1 MNYAYQ
7 HRRPI
12 RSAAPPRTE
21 TSRPRDTAAQHI
33 PNSALADTRSGGMG
47 TDALRS
53 AMRDRLSARFGRDY
67 ENSQAE
73 AEADRIGNRFSGAS
87 GVEELKER
95 MGNALG
101 ADFSGVRFHTGAEAS
116 AMAASA
122 HAEAFTSGG
131 DVYLGGPFHAATAAH
146 ELVHTVQ
153 QGAVP
158 AAAPVMSA
166 PAGAVQYKKK
176 EDEAE
181 DEEDG
186 FFYRHFIGPHRE
198 ALDQYNNFTDDY
210 LRMGRGDRFK
220 WALQNPIAWIR
231 GGGNS
236 LNETD
241 ERNAAKR
248 EEDRMAEAFRYRQE
262 KQRKA
267 EARNAGAPPPKPIA
281 PVPGAEENGGATAS
295 APGWLDMA
303 NTAAGDWGTG
313 GRFSMLSMPNEA
325 YKTGKAIQLLKN
337 NKEGEIPDL
346 NKKYAK
352 TAGVFSAVGNA
363 SSMVD
368 AYHAGK
374 AAAAEGDWSADMES
388 GGNMAADFLSTASDL
403 TGLGGYDPMSA
414 GLSVI
419 ANTIRAGTGLVSAA
433 GSGVTAGT
441 LAYRNSRY
449 KDQTKGL
456 AEKAPEELTDEERYQ
471 LTRQR
476 AVSQGVDAAELR
488 AAGSFVGGVSSA
500 VRGVGDFFNAAMP
513 EGPGQLINAAAGV
526 VAGGLDWG
534 TNQAMASDKAA
545 MYRNTV
551 NEETNLDRETADVQN
566 HGYEALEG
574 VDTGKRL
581 PRTKA
586 ERVLLKSKG
595 FQSGNMQEAFNAIT
609 MHRAKALT
617 ERANQGGEEEIGI
630 MKNMYLNQVKNPR
643 TGKMEYN
650 ANAVAKKL
658 GYEELPPENPFAE
671 DAEKEARRQKMVEA
685 QERREMENLKKPGA
699 ERREKQR
706 SYNWGWL

>member
-1 MNYAYQ
+1 MNYACQ

-101 ADFSGVRFHTGAEAS
+101 ADFSGVRFHTGAEAY

-186 FFYRHFIGPHRE
+186 FFYRHFTGPHRE

-220 WALQNPIAWIR
+220 WAVQNPIAWIR
-231 GGGNS
+231 GGGS
-236 LNETD
+236 SRRETD

-313 GRFSMLSMPNEA
+313 GGFSMLKLPNEVYRTKSA
-325 YKTGKAIQLLKN
+325 VKLALNGEDTGVK
-337 NKEGEIPDL
+337 DL
-346 NKKYAK
+346 NNKYAK
-352 TAGVFSAVGNA
+352 GAGVVSAAGSAASAISGFQAAKAEEAEGNAGGAASMRGNAAADALSAV
-363 SSMVD
+363 
-368 AYHAGK
+368 
-374 AAAAEGDWSADMES
+374 
-388 GGNMAADFLSTASDL
+388 SDVS
-403 TGLGGYDPMSA
+403 GLGGYDRASA
-414 GLSVI
+414 GISLA
-419 ANTIRAGTGLVSAA
+419 ANAIRFGTNLVSGIES
-433 GSGVTAGT
+433 GSTSDK
-441 LAYRNSRY
+441 LKDRSKKYQ
-449 KDQTKGL
+449 DQTKGL
-456 AEKAPEELTDEERYQ
+456 ASKAPEDLTEEERYL

-476 AVSQGVDAAELR
+476 ATAQGADAAAIR
-488 AAGSFVGGVSSA
+488 SGQSAANAISSFARGG
-500 VRGVGDFFNAAMP
+500 GDFLNVFLP
-513 EGPGQLINAAAGV
+513 DGPGQAANALFGTIASGV
-526 VAGGLDWG
+526 DWVSS
-534 TNQAMASDKAA
+534 QAVDSAKSDLHRK
-545 MYRNTV
+545 TV

-581 PRTKA
+581 PKTKA

-595 FQSGNMQEAFNAIT
+595 FQSGKMQEAFNAIT

-617 ERANQGGEEEIGI
+617 ERANQGGEEETGI
-630 MKNMYLNQVKNPR
+630 MKNMYLSQVKNPQ

-650 ANAVAKKL
+650 SNAVAKKL